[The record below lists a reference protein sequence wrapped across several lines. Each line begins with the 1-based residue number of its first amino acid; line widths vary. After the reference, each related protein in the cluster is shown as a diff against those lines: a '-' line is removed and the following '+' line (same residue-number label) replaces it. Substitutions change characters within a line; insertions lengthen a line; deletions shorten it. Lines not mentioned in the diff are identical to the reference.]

1 MNADTVK
8 TIKEVVGQINYEQII
23 LFGSQATGRASDK
36 SDHDLMIILKESLS
50 VPEKMRLSAFLRR
63 ELARKG
69 IDADIIIKSNTEVEY
84 YRHKIGNVVK
94 SAMQEG
100 IAI

>member
-1 MNADTVK
+1 MNVDTVK
-8 TIKEVVGQINYEQII
+8 TIREVVGQIDYEKII
-23 LFGSQATGRASDK
+23 LFGSQATGRASNR
-36 SDHDLMIILKESLS
+36 SDHDLMIILKETLS

-63 ELARKG
+63 EFARKG